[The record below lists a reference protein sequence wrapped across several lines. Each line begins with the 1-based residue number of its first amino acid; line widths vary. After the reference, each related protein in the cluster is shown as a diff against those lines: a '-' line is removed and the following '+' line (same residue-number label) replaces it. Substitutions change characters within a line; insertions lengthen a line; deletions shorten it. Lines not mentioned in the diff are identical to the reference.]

1 MIDVRSFFD
10 QPIKDNVKIYE
21 YIRKIST
28 GQEDDYTTDSDWL
41 PTWLSLF
48 QRKLEDVCNRF
59 K

>member
-1 MIDVRSFFD
+1 MRSFFD

-28 GQEDDYTTDSDWL
+28 GQEDDCTTDSDWL